1 MGDSTRAQRHRTQLS
16 CDQCRVTKRKVGV
29 RGGRR
34 VIAAHLHPVPGP
46 QCDRNTPCGRCRALE
61 EECTFHRAKQTKS
74 ALRSRRQS
82 KLGALQEHASSTAA
96 IRMMYS
102 TSASTHSSHAQILDP
117 HALPLLT
124 PGPSPASVTATTSC
138 DGDMPALEAVECF
151 LLLSSLLRPLLDTY
165 FRELEPMSCLLHQ
178 TRVQRLMEL
187 DQGKPLLEHCPPSL
201 RPAMRLLLL
210 AVVGLTAQMHPTEV
224 EATLL
229 SAKPGARSGF
239 ATALSLEQAAYHAAQ
254 DSLDAMA
261 ATTPIDTWAEEC
273 FAASYLLRT
282 YEKFAGRSLASK
294 EGILV
299 DMARLQQ
306 AGLHRS
312 PRLVRSR
319 SHRRASGV
327 VDAVPWPE
335 EALLLAYR
343 VFWAYFDKDRT
354 TAWITGAGYL
364 LHAKHS
370 NICLRDPFGHLEIS
384 HVACVLPGDTEWAPA
399 KCGCSIASMGTSLPP
414 PTLSAFAGA
423 NVRLGAIMGRFVD
436 QMGTLH
442 SPEFKWPRYAE
453 QLADDL
459 EGQLGTIE
467 RDVEAAHLADPC
479 ILSSQQ
485 RDVIALL
492 GARIRSDYARLLC
505 DTFADVLAGQG
516 KSEDVISWILTR
528 RRLDMAANLV
538 DLAADMTSRAAMHH
552 SQSGLML
559 LKFVNEQVLQ
569 LLQDLSPWLSVG
581 EGPIPGQPRVASAD
595 GAARQ
600 YLLSRLRAAL
610 TGRNLS
616 VLLTRH
622 NALHV
627 VREIMPNLRTHF
639 KTLLHPFLTVD
650 EGSRLYATDT
660 TLDEYA
666 LVDAIE
672 QRLPHL
678 GATPAASTGN
688 VGYSSAAQSIVLGD
702 QADNPALSI
711 FDDDVAGMFM
721 ELPALEHLLW
731 PMGLPYS

>member
-1 MGDSTRAQRHRTQLS
+1 ML
-16 CDQCRVTKRKVGV
+16 
-29 RGGRR
+29 
-34 VIAAHLHPVPGP
+34 IAHLHPISGL
-46 QCDRNTPCGRCRALE
+46 QCDRKTPCGRCRALDD
-61 EECTFHRAKQTKS
+61 ECTFHRARQTKS
-74 ALRSRRQS
+74 ALRSRRET
-82 KLGALQEHASSTAA
+82 KLGALQGQPSSTATVV
-96 IRMMYS
+96 RTMC
-102 TSASTHSSHAQILDP
+102 TSPVMANSSHAPTFDP
-117 HALPLLT
+117 HALPLPT
-124 PGPSPASVTATTSC
+124 PGPSPASVAATGSC
-138 DGDMPALEAVECF
+138 DGDMPPLEAVERF
-151 LLLSSLLRPLLDTY
+151 LLLPSLLRPLLDTY
-165 FRELEPMSCLLHQ
+165 FRELEPMNGLLHK
-178 TRVQRLMEL
+178 TRVHRLMEL

-201 RPAMRLLLL
+201 QPAMRLLLL
-210 AVVGLTAQMHPTEV
+210 AVVLLTAQMHPTEV

-239 ATALSLEQAAYHAAQ
+239 ATALSLEQAAYRAAQ
-254 DSLDAMA
+254 NSLDTMA
-261 ATTPIDTWAEEC
+261 ATVPLDTWAEEC

-319 SHRRASGV
+319 SHRRASGD
-327 VDAVPWPE
+327 VDAVPWTE
-335 EALLLAYR
+335 EAHLLAYR

-364 LHAKHS
+364 LHAQHS

-384 HVACVLPGDTEWAPA
+384 HVACVLPGEKGWAPDR
-399 KCGCSIASMGTSLPP
+399 CGCSIASMGTSLPP

-423 NVRLGAIMGRFVD
+423 NARMGAIMGRFID
-436 QMGTLH
+436 RMSALH

-459 EGQLGTIE
+459 EGQLRTIE
-467 RDVEAAHLADPC
+467 GYVEAAHLADPS

-485 RDVIALL
+485 RDVISLL

-569 LLQDLSPWLSVG
+569 LLQDLSPWLSLG

-622 NALHV
+622 SALHV
-627 VREIMPNLRTHF
+627 VREMMPNLRTHF

-650 EGSRLYATDT
+650 EGTRLYASDT
-660 TLDEYA
+660 ILDEYA

-672 QRLPHL
+672 QRLPNQE
-678 GATPAASTGN
+678 AASTGTADC
-688 VGYSSAAQSIVLGD
+688 GIAAQTIALGD
-702 QADNPALSI
+702 QVDNPAFST
-711 FDDDVAGMFM
+711 FDCDVASMFM
-721 ELPALEHLLW
+721 ELPALENLLW
-731 PMGLPYS
+731 PMGLPCQ